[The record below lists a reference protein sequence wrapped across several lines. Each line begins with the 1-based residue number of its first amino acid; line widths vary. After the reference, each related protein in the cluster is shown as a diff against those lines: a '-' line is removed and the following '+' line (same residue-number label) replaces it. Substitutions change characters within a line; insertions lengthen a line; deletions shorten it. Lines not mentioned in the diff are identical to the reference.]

1 MHLNT
6 LKAVPQKFPSL
17 YLGYPKISVLDEPL
31 NEIVSL
37 LCIVPIH
44 EKVRQWKN
52 VTYEIEWY
60 TDGKRSKFTEK
71 PFCKPQNGR
80 NENNVS
86 CPGGKTIHS
95 LLNGTG
101 SLNYYKPG
109 QRITCKVKAKFTNN
123 PLHPWSDTKAILQPF
138 FAGIHVTPTTLN
150 ISECTDPLFHNIILT
165 PTIPVRRNSKGNFLS
180 VTFYLPNGLWLVNK
194 EKCDVQLEGTKSVTV
209 KVGATCTT
217 LYGSTKLSVITPAI
231 TNSFQSEF
239 WGVFGFGL
247 PTIWV
252 TVLQKDQLHKCMS
265 VTDPH
270 IRPLHKLN
278 SP

>member
-1 MHLNT
+1 M
-6 LKAVPQKFPSL
+6 
-17 YLGYPKISVLDEPL
+17 
-31 NEIVSL
+31 
-37 LCIVPIH
+37 
-44 EKVRQWKN
+44 
-52 VTYEIEWY
+52 
-60 TDGKRSKFTEK
+60 
-71 PFCKPQNGR
+71 
-80 NENNVS
+80 
-86 CPGGKTIHS
+86 
-95 LLNGTG
+95 
-101 SLNYYKPG
+101 
-109 QRITCKVKAKFTNN
+109 
-123 PLHPWSDTKAILQPF
+123 
-138 FAGIHVTPTTLN
+138 TPTTLN

-252 TVLQKDQLHKCMS
+252 CICEYCIFEGISLPQWPSLCSSSSSLWRRVVLLC
-265 VTDPH
+265 
-270 IRPLHKLN
+270 
-278 SP
+278 